1 MSESM
6 RGEDS
11 LAGAPEKPQEVIG
24 GSPNYNRLSA
34 MIESLS
40 LHGSLDDEAFMPSR
54 KNSPVDDDKDQQDKN
69 SSKSSQFVDL
79 TQTVGVSTTS
89 ISLET
94 PESGY
99 TQLQNMS
106 PGNRESMLSSYS
118 GTVHEGVPVSYVV
131 QKQEGGGTSGAT
143 TATVRKE
150 MMTTGEPSLPPLPS
164 KKEWSP
170 VEVKSVKAMVIS
182 AAGREAEGISGLDQ
196 EPGAGLGPGLG
207 PGAIDKSNSLKLLA
221 MDRGSHQK
229 VPSSIASGNL
239 ASESGH
245 SHNMSTTS
253 NSGSSTLPHLSELN
267 EPYEE
272 DGEDQ
277 GDQHTHHSA
286 ITNTTPL
293 DISDHDA
300 ERTVSMTSSVIP
312 PLETQMHPN
321 RGRGIEPDREVIS
334 DVLPPVPPRS
344 TKRPKSRIFI
354 KESLEDIQNQLARE
368 MQVQGQ
374 GQGQGQGHRTSPSHA
389 GSASIRS
396 DSFFSAT
403 ELDET
408 PDQEHEL
415 GPGSRGGSRSGGD
428 SDEDVTYTTRPLPSI
443 PSPHFT
449 TPEGQIQ
456 NGSNTNTNDDD
467 DNYEDIIE
475 EDTPQNRIRTPQSR
489 LPKTPGKTQA
499 HAKRKPHGKPR
510 AKKEL
515 RSFDIDTISQ
525 LLNVTK
531 GTLIGSEFSNLG
543 MKIEEKRALEKLVD
557 SLSRLTAD
565 MVLDPE
571 KFHEGLRRLERATK
585 ALDGF

>member
-54 KNSPVDDDKDQQDKN
+54 KNSPVDDKDQQDKN

-131 QKQEGGGTSGAT
+131 QKQEGGGTSGASGTT

-150 MMTTGEPSLPPLPS
+150 MMTAGEPSLPPLPS

-196 EPGAGLGPGLG
+196 DPDAGLGPGLG

-229 VPSSIASGNL
+229 VPSSIVSGNL

-253 NSGSSTLPHLSELN
+253 NSGSSTLPHLSELD

-272 DGEDQ
+272 EDEQDQ

-374 GQGQGQGHRTSPSHA
+374 GHRTSPSHA

-408 PDQEHEL
+408 PDQEHE
-415 GPGSRGGSRSGGD
+415 PGSRDG

-489 LPKTPGKTQA
+489 LPKTPAQA
-499 HAKRKPHGKPR
+499 QAKRKPHSKPR